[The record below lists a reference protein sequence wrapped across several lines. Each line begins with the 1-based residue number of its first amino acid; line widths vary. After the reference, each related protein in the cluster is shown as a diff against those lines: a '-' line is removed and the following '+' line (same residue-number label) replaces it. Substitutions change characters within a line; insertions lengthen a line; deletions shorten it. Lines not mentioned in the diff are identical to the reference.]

1 MSLEGDDEFTGKLRL
16 PLPPKFSG
24 KPHEWEEWSWTFKAY
39 LSMFDAQAAAFM
51 DQHELDPDEVT
62 DEDLAVNV
70 QDELGG
76 LAVDREATARR
87 VTFSRKLHYLLANL
101 TTESARLTVRQNYE
115 SNGFET
121 WRRLVKKYSLP
132 DATRHVSLLTQLLDF
147 KFNPQ
152 NFEQDFNTWETFKV
166 KYEKQTGTE
175 LPDSVLVAT
184 LLNKT
189 SGPLQQHLRLNARNL
204 TTYEDIRAT
213 ILEYHQSR
221 HILTGASASS
231 SQGPDRW
238 T

>member
-87 VTFSRKLHYLLANL
+87 VTFSRKLHYLL
-101 TTESARLTVRQNYE
+101 
-115 SNGFET
+115 
-121 WRRLVKKYSLP
+121 
-132 DATRHVSLLTQLLDF
+132 
-147 KFNPQ
+147 
-152 NFEQDFNTWETFKV
+152 
-166 KYEKQTGTE
+166 QT
-175 LPDSVLVAT
+175 
-184 LLNKT
+184 
-189 SGPLQQHLRLNARNL
+189 
-204 TTYEDIRAT
+204 
-213 ILEYHQSR
+213 
-221 HILTGASASS
+221 
-231 SQGPDRW
+231 
-238 T
+238 